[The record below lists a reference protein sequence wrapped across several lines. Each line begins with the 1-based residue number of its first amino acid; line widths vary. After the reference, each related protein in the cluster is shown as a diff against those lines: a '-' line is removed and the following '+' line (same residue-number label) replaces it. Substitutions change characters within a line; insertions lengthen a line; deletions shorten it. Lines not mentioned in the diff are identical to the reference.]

1 MISTDSTLQIRFTR
15 WRNRVYNK
23 LTILFRKCER
33 SQLSQICSQSVN
45 IRTESESLAEV
56 GRRLSLEKSCGA
68 ARLCCLFL
76 NLKIKTLFTKR
87 TRDIGEKVGGSV
99 TYQILR
105 GVTGK
110 DGRGGEA
117 ESQRRRRG
125 RKQLQSALKKLFL
138 QQSSISLHISKCL
151 SCLTMSL
158 FRWPVIPIYPNVSMT
173 NTVVVMITKFVHHY
187 QWEDHH
193 FIFRVSWFS
202 YLNMRWEISWE
213 LSLVTFLHQLDL
225 LKFLFLWLTQPFET

>member
-15 WRNRVYNK
+15 WRNSVYNK
-23 LTILFRKCER
+23 LTILLRKCER
-33 SQLSQICSQSVN
+33 SQLSQICLQSVN

-110 DGRGGEA
+110 DGRGGKA

-125 RKQLQSALKKLFL
+125 RKQLQSALKNFSYNNLLSLYTSASAFPASPWAYSGN
-138 QQSSISLHISKCL
+138 QSYQLTQMSPWPTPSFSQFHFTITNERIIISSSESLGFRTWTWGEKSLGNYLWSHFFISL
-151 SCLTMSL
+151 
-158 FRWPVIPIYPNVSMT
+158 
-173 NTVVVMITKFVHHY
+173 
-187 QWEDHH
+187 
-193 FIFRVSWFS
+193 
-202 YLNMRWEISWE
+202 
-213 LSLVTFLHQLDL
+213 TF
-225 LKFLFLWLTQPFET
+225 

>member
-1 MISTDSTLQIRFTR
+1 MWTFTTFTNLFTIRQYQDGEWIFCRSGKTTQFGKKLRRSSPLLSISEFEDKNFVYQKNQRH
-15 WRNRVYNK
+15 WRKSWRECD
-23 LTILFRKCER
+23 ISDFER
-33 SQLSQICSQSVN
+33 SDW
-45 IRTESESLAEV
+45 
-56 GRRLSLEKSCGA
+56 
-68 ARLCCLFL
+68 
-76 NLKIKTLFTKR
+76 KR
-87 TRDIGEKVGGSV
+87 WEG
-99 TYQILR
+99 
-105 GVTGK
+105 
-110 DGRGGEA
+110 GRGGITEA
-117 ESQRRRRG
+117 GEREEATT
-125 RKQLQSALKKLFL
+125 KCLKKLFL

-158 FRWPVIPIYPNVSMT
+158 FRWPVIPIYLNVSMT

-213 LSLVTFLHQLDL
+213 LSLVTFLHRLDL